1 MTTPANREHDDEWV
15 EIGVVAQPHGLR
27 GELKVLGV
35 DDEMA
40 RFRRVGEVQLVGR
53 GGAVKGRVR
62 RFRSTGRQVLLQV
75 VGVESRE
82 DADRLRGATVSVRKS
97 EVPALEEGAYYA
109 FELVGCEVFT
119 ASGERVG
126 VVSEIR
132 DYPANDVL
140 VVHRGGREL
149 LIPLVEPVV
158 ARVDIKGRR
167 IDLKDIEGLLE

>member
-1 MTTPANREHDDEWV
+1 MTTPANHELDDEWV
-15 EIGVVAQPHGLR
+15 EIGVVARPHGLR

-40 RFRRVGEVQLVGR
+40 RFGQVREVQLVGR

-82 DADRLRGATVSVRKS
+82 DADRLRGATVSVRRS
-97 EVPALEEGAYYA
+97 EVPPLEEGAYYA

-140 VVHRGGREL
+140 VVRRGGREL

-158 ARVDIKGRR
+158 AKVDIKGRR